1 MAITQDRAAPG
12 NNFRCSG
19 KPVMWLATDGGR
31 NLNTG
36 KVLETE
42 VLGVANVVI
51 PYENLIIAKSS
62 EIK

>member
-12 NNFRCSG
+12 SNRRWRG
-19 KPVMWLATDGGR
+19 KPVMWLATDNGR

-36 KVLETE
+36 KVFKTE
-42 VLGVANVVI
+42 VSGMANVDI